1 MYTRGAAVDRKLYEN
16 GARNSSLKFNL
27 FFHQVFPSAL
37 STCRFFPYI
46 FNMSGG
52 TENVK
57 KFGSWFS
64 YEGSPRAQIF
74 KRDHHKVVDMNS
86 MMKLMRFV
94 LI

>member
-1 MYTRGAAVDRKLYEN
+1 MGMEHEARK
-16 GARNSSLKFNL
+16 SSLKYNL
-27 FFHQVFPSAL
+27 FSSTFFHQVFPSAAL

-74 KRDHHKVVDMNS
+74 KRDHHKVVDINS